1 MNELYH
7 YGMPRRSG
15 RYPYGSG
22 KDPFQH
28 NGPSILDKADALKR
42 KHPEWS
48 NTELAKRLSEEIG
61 SKITRDD
68 YEAMYSIRKDEQY
81 AKMRAKAYDMH
92 NNPDKL
98 YSYRQIA
105 KELGV
110 SEGTVRNMF
119 KDVENKRMKELE
131 TNMDV
136 IREAV
141 KEKTYID
148 VSEGA
153 AERIG
158 VSPSQLK
165 AAYLRLAANGE
176 ISINDIK
183 VPNGD
188 GTTTTALVL
197 APVDAKYYDVKNAA
211 KTDSIKSIDAYA
223 ENDGRTMRNLE
234 PVQSVSSKRVGVRY
248 AEDGGVD
255 MDGVIQIKRG
265 VEDLSLGKANYAQVR
280 IAVDDTHYLKGM
292 AIYGDKKDFPPGVDI
307 VFNTNKHKGTPMC
320 GPEDNTVLKLIKRKP
335 DGSIDEDNPFGAS
348 IKPSSLLVKCQNKGR
363 KVNIVNEEGDW
374 DNWSKKLASQFLSKQ
389 PNELVTKQL
398 KYTYENKKAEF
409 EEIKNLNNP
418 IVKKHLM
425 LKFADSCDSDS
436 VYLKAAALPR
446 QATKVILPIPKMN
459 PTDVYAPGYRNGEK
473 VVLIRY
479 PHAGQFELPELRVNN
494 NIPYGKK
501 IIGQSKD
508 AIGIHP
514 KTAAQLSGA
523 DFDGDTVMLVPKNKN
538 VNIQTKKPLKG
549 LENFDPKEAYP
560 PVRDSR
566 GKIISTVM
574 GKEYTQQQMGRISNL
589 ITDMTVAGAKPGEL
603 ERAVRHSMVV
613 IDAHK
618 HKLNYKLSEEMNG
631 ISELRKIYQPKG
643 GASTLL
649 SRAKSPEYRPQVL
662 ERGFDKTTGE
672 RNRIPTGAR
681 AKKRLKDGTWVDN
694 GLKQTKLPK
703 MSWTNDARTLLSD
716 KPNLKEKAYANYAN
730 QMKNLA
736 NKARLASLDIAP
748 QKYNPSAAKTYSR
761 EVKSLENK
769 LLEVQKQKPLE
780 RRARYIA
787 DSILESKKIEDPT
800 LYDDKDRR
808 KKLYSQALDYGRFK
822 VGKDKTYVDIT
833 DREWAAI
840 QAGAIHAT
848 KAKKILDK
856 AKPEKVRELAT
867 PKETREL
874 STAKQARI
882 KSMLSTGMMTQ
893 TEIAEAL
900 GVSVAS
906 VRKYA

>member
-22 KDPFQH
+22 KEPFQH
-28 NGPSILDKADALKR
+28 NGPGILDKADALKR

-48 NTELAKRLSEEIG
+48 NSKLAEELSDIVG
-61 SKITRDD
+61 TKITRDD

-81 AKMRAKAYDMH
+81 AKLRAKAYHMH

-105 KELGV
+105 KELGI

-119 KDVENKRMKELE
+119 KDVENKRLKELE

-136 IREAV
+136 IRQAV

-165 AAYLRLAANGE
+165 AAYLRMAANGE

-197 APVDAKYYDVKNAA
+197 APVDAKYSDVRAAA
-211 KTDSIKSIDAYA
+211 KTDNIKTIDAYA
-223 ENDGRTMRNLE
+223 ENDGRTMKNLE
-234 PVQSVSSKRVGVRY
+234 PIQSVSSKRVGVRY
-248 AEDGGVD
+248 AEDGGAD
-255 MDGVIQIKRG
+255 MDGVIQIRRG

-292 AIYGDKKDFPPGVDI
+292 AVYGDKKDFPPGVDI
-307 VFNTNKHKGTPMC
+307 MFNTNKHKGTPKC
-320 GPEDNTVLKLIKRKP
+320 GPENDTVLKLIKRKK
-335 DGSIDEDNPFGAS
+335 DGSIDEDNPFGAT
-348 IKPSSLLVKCQNKGR
+348 IKPSSELVKCQSKGA
-363 KVNIVNEEGDW
+363 KINIVNEEGTW
-374 DNWSKKLASQFLSKQ
+374 DTWSRKLASQFLSKQ
-389 PNELVTKQL
+389 STELINKQL
-398 KYTYENKKAEF
+398 KYTYDNKKAEF
-409 EEIKNLNNP
+409 EEIQGLNNP

-446 QATKVILPIPKMN
+446 QATKVILPIPNMN
-459 PTDVYAPGYRNGEK
+459 PTDVYAPGYKNGEK

-501 IIGQSKD
+501 IIGQSID

-523 DFDGDTVMLVPKNKN
+523 DFDGDTVMLVPKNKR
-538 VNIQTKKPLKG
+538 VNIQTKKPLAG
-549 LENFDPKEAYP
+549 LKDFDPKEAYP
-560 PVRDSR
+560 PIKNDK
-566 GKIISTVM
+566 GDITSTVM
-574 GKEYTQQQMGRISNL
+574 SKEYTQKQMGMISNL
-589 ITDMTVAGAKPGEL
+589 ITDMTVAGAKEGEL
-603 ERAVRHSMVV
+603 ARAVRHSMVV
-613 IDAHK
+613 IDANK

-631 ISELRKIYQPKG
+631 IAELKKLYQPHG

-649 SRAKSPEYRPQVL
+649 SRAKSPEYRDHVL

-672 RNRIPTGAR
+672 RNRYPSGAR
-681 AKKRLKDGTWVDN
+681 SKKRLKDGTWVDN
-694 GLKQTKLPK
+694 GPKQTKLPK

-716 KPNLKEKAYANYAN
+716 RPNPKEKAYANYAN
-730 QMKNLA
+730 QMKALA
-736 NKARLASLDIAP
+736 NKARLASLDIPP
-748 QKYNPSAAKTYSR
+748 QKYNLSAAKTYSR
-761 EVKSLENK
+761 EVASLEKK
-769 LLEVQKQKPLE
+769 LLDVQKQKPLE

-787 DSILESKKIEDPT
+787 DSIIESRKQEDPT

-808 KKLYSQALDYGRFK
+808 KKEYAQALEYGRYR
-822 VGKDKTYVDIT
+822 VGKTKTYVQIT

-856 AKPEKVRELAT
+856 ARPEEIRKLAT
-867 PKETREL
+867 PKEQ
-874 STAKQARI
+874 SGISSAKEARI
-882 KSMLSTGMMTQ
+882 KSMLAAGMMTQ

-900 GVSVAS
+900 GVSVS
-906 VRKYA
+906 TVRKFV

>member
-28 NGPSILDKADALKR
+28 NGPNILDKADALKR
-42 KHPEWS
+42 KHPDWS
-48 NTELAKRLSEEIG
+48 NTKLANELSDLVG
-61 SKITRDD
+61 TKITRDD

-81 AKMRAKAYDMH
+81 AKMRAKAYDMK
-92 NNPDKL
+92 NNVDKQ

-110 SEGTVRNMF
+110 SEGTIRNMF
-119 KDVENKRMKELE
+119 KDVENKRLKELE

-136 IREAV
+136 IRQAV

-188 GTTTTALVL
+188 GTTTTALIL
-197 APVDAKYYDVKNAA
+197 APVDAKYADIKNAS
-211 KTDSIKSIDAYA
+211 KTDGIKTIDAYA
-223 ENDGRTMRNLE
+223 ENNGRTMRNLE
-234 PVQSVSSKRVGVRY
+234 PIESISSKRVGVRY

-307 VFNTNKHKGTPMC
+307 MFNTNKHKGTPMC
-320 GPEDNTVLKLIKRKP
+320 GPENNTVLKLIKRKK
-335 DGSIDEDNPFGAS
+335 DGSIDEDNPFGAT
-348 IKPSSLLVKCQNKGR
+348 IKTEENRIKCQNKGA
-363 KVNIVNEEGDW
+363 KINIVNEEGDW
-374 DNWSKKLASQFLSKQ
+374 DKWSRKLASQFLSKQ
-389 PNELVTKQL
+389 STELVNKQL
-398 KYTYENKKAEF
+398 KYTYDNKKAEF
-409 EEIKNLNNP
+409 EEIQGLTNP

-446 QATKVILPIPKMN
+446 QATKVLLPMPKMN
-459 PTDVYAPGYRNGEK
+459 PMDVYAPGYKNGEK

-523 DFDGDTVMLVPKNKN
+523 DFDGDTVMLVPKNKR
-538 VNIQTKKPLKG
+538 VNIQTKKPLEG
-549 LENFDPKEAYP
+549 LKDFDPKEAYP
-560 PVRDSR
+560 PIKDAK
-566 GKIISTVM
+566 GNITSTIM
-574 GKEYTQQQMGRISNL
+574 SKKYTQKQMGMVSNL

-603 ERAVRHSMVV
+603 ARAVRHSMVV
-613 IDAHK
+613 IDANK

-631 ISELRKIYQPKG
+631 IAELKKKYQPNG

-649 SRAKSPEYRPQVL
+649 SRAKSPDYRNQVL

-672 RNRIPTGAR
+672 RIRIPTGAR
-681 AKKRLKDGTWVDN
+681 AKKRLADGTYVDN
-694 GLKQTKLPK
+694 GPKQTKLPK
-703 MSWTNDARTLLSD
+703 MAWTNDARTLLSD
-716 KPNLKEKAYANYAN
+716 HPNLKEKAYANYAN
-730 QMKNLA
+730 QMKALA
-736 NKARLASLDIAP
+736 NKARLASLDIPP
-748 QKYNPSAAKTYSR
+748 QKYNPSAAKTYSK
-761 EVKSLENK
+761 EVHSLEQK
-769 LLEVQKQKPLE
+769 LLAVQKQKPLE

-787 DSILESKKIEDPT
+787 DSILEAEKKDDPT

-808 KKLYSQALDYGRFK
+808 KKVYAQALDYGRYR
-822 VGKDKTYVDIT
+822 VGKDKTYVEIT
-833 DREWAAI
+833 NREWAAI

-856 AKPEKVRELAT
+856 AKPEDVRKLAT
-867 PKETREL
+867 PKVERGV
-874 STAKQARI
+874 SSAKEARI
-882 KSMLSTGMMTQ
+882 KAMLSAGMMTQ

-900 GVSVAS
+900 GVSVS
-906 VRKYA
+906 TVRNYV